1 MLKQQMMKFADRKR
15 NHGTLL
21 ITLTVLLLTGC
32 GGGGTSTASGGGGNG
47 VGLERRIVVV
57 GDSIGNGYAA
67 SVAYPDLLAGLTG
80 IPVVNISKDG
90 TNAEL
95 GVSRIPGLIE
105 QYKPMYMVF
114 LLGSNNA
121 TGSGGG
127 VSGAVNSL
135 EYAANA
141 TSAAGVIGIIGT
153 LPPITRSSSENAA
166 ASSISS
172 GIRGISNARIA
183 DINRSLNGA
192 DIGSDGKHPNNSGQQ
207 KIANLFAAQIN

>member
-1 MLKQQMMKFADRKR
+1 MALTA
-15 NHGTLL
+15 LL
-21 ITLTVLLLTGC
+21 VTGC
-32 GGGGTSTASGGGGNG
+32 GGGGTNTATGGGGNG

-153 LPPITRSSSENAA
+153 LPPITRSSSENSA

-207 KIANLFAAQIN
+207 KIANLFAAEIN

>member
-1 MLKQQMMKFADRKR
+1 MGRYQILRAILATFVAA
-15 NHGTLL
+15 L
-21 ITLTVLLLTGC
+21 VAAC
-32 GGGGTSTASGGGGNG
+32 GGGGSDTETGGGGGG

-57 GDSIGNGYAA
+57 GDSIGNGYGA

-90 TNAEL
+90 TNAET
-95 GVSRIPGLIE
+95 GVSRIPDLIE
-105 QYKPMYMVF
+105 QYRPMYMVF

-153 LPPITRSSSENAA
+153 LPPIKRSSSENSA
-166 ASSISS
+166 ASAISS

-183 DINRSLNGA
+183 DINASLNGA

-207 KIANLFAAQIN
+207 KIANLFAAEIY